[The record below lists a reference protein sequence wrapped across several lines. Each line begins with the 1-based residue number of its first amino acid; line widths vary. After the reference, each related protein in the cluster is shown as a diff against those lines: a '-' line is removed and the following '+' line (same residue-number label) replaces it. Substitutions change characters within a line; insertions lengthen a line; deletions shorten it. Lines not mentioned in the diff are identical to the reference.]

1 GKGVI
6 KIKSKLAPVLPS
18 STIAGGTTAAA
29 AAAAVRLPETTY
41 KNVNSINAFNGS
53 VAVTSSNLGLGTTF
67 LHDTPATA
75 SITKLSTSPHL
86 MSPTHNVLTGS
97 GTGTGYSNTSV
108 LNNTSIGT
116 SSVGTGTGAGVIC
129 SSDSGISSIIS
140 STPSLSQL
148 SPPPVS
154 NAVSLAILASSI
166 VTTSSNCAMTNNNGS
181 SNSCTPGS
189 GSGSG
194 GRCSPIIGGITANL
208 TNGLAS
214 SSCIYGASATGTG
227 SGSPLLYAE
236 RTSPALNMMVSS
248 GKTKNLSP
256 LQNASIGVSM
266 ASYTAGSGT
275 LTSIAVSTAVS
286 TQAQTGSGSNYLNT
300 IKMLGPAAS
309 IDLGT
314 SPLTHRNY
322 PSIKG
327 FTFRRS
333 FDDKII
339 AVSTATAS
347 GHVSSQSQ
355 TSLGGPAISAASYI
369 SHFPATSS
377 HHHHYHHHLQQ
388 QSQQTPH
395 FAHYHPQHTSH
406 LHHNHLHHATHSALH
421 HHLVGGGG
429 VGGFHGNFMGI
440 SSSAVKHSVAS
451 ANSAVPFLPSP
462 LYAPL
467 TSSQSTTKLSHR
479 DDFLQQIGYLPTTRI
494 YSTPSSLVD
503 EDKAQ
508 QDFLSLSLSP
518 PLNRRRDMPAL
529 RGPYV
534 SLDKMESITQ
544 VILGT
549 MDFLSSA
556 STNTGVCEAPS
567 SKATELISLLSKP
580 DMCLKDEAPSWKYLY
595 KLMDFFQLL
604 LHTILPYIS
613 LASEHFTNIQHSLA
627 GWREQLYSHYQLYSN
642 ILMNDQL
649 FVFAL
654 KLSSLLLF
662 LFVMHWLKQISTST
676 HENLQQQHEKLHSQA
691 AGNGGLPPISLNE
704 TVKPQTIICEFEFKT
719 PGELRAEAEAVN
731 IVMLDMEE
739 KKRRKRFSKKRKC
752 VSAGP
757 ILIHLRQ
764 TKKNKKPIAAP
775 QPYVVAMLP
784 PEEARDHYLPLRS
797 TPLVVGS
804 RKPQAVVINNISM
817 DHEEPDIAYISE
829 PRGTLSTTDEIF
841 PDSPE
846 SSLYGSDEEQ
856 EDVAQ
861 YCRGGYH
868 PVVIGDIFDNRFRVV
883 RKLGWGHFS
892 TVWLCRDLKEEKY
905 VALKVVKSAPHYIE
919 TAADEIRLL
928 EAIRDADPLDVK
940 RERIVRLLNHFTVR
954 GVNGVHTCLVFEALG
969 CSLYKLIVKNNY
981 QGLAVAQVRNII
993 KQVLEGLDYLHS
1005 KCNII
1010 HTDIKP
1016 ENILLVIDNAA
1027 AMNQQI
1033 DDEITSLR
1041 IKGVDFPDSYISSI
1055 EKQTKTRAKWPLQNI
1070 EMNAANTTTN
1080 TANNSASSTPLPPP
1094 LNVGVG
1100 GGGGGSN
1107 LSGDKEDTSSLTSK
1121 YSSLMGDSIEGSS
1134 TGGGNNQT
1142 SNTTG
1147 NLNNRYR
1154 TEKKIT
1160 AKSIDEAEEIGIETK
1175 LNQNNSNNDN
1185 NNFDNN
1191 NAVPQTDKEINSLN
1205 TATINDNSNV
1215 STTLTTT
1222 TKTSDKMSF
1231 ETTSTTP
1238 LPSKPSIIKPT
1249 ITSNTTSMSSKPPTE
1264 TTPGSDIEQTNNK
1277 LNNTNTTIPQ
1287 TQSYTNAI
1295 QSLINNTNVRVKI
1308 ADLGNACYEYHH
1320 FTEDIQTRQYRSIE
1334 VLLGAPYN
1342 YTADI
1347 WSTACLAFELAT
1359 GDYLFDPHAGETY
1372 SRDEDHL
1379 AHIIELLGTI
1389 PPSVILRGK
1398 HGLKYFT
1405 SYGSLRYITKL
1416 KPWSLIN
1423 VLIEKYDW
1431 DPVEA
1436 KKFSDF
1442 LLPMLEYNPVI
1453 RASAAECLT
1462 HPWLEEKEEFV

>member
-1 GKGVI
+1 
-6 KIKSKLAPVLPS
+6 
-18 STIAGGTTAAA
+18 
-29 AAAAVRLPETTY
+29 
-41 KNVNSINAFNGS
+41 
-53 VAVTSSNLGLGTTF
+53 
-67 LHDTPATA
+67 
-75 SITKLSTSPHL
+75 
-86 MSPTHNVLTGS
+86 
-97 GTGTGYSNTSV
+97 
-108 LNNTSIGT
+108 
-116 SSVGTGTGAGVIC
+116 
-129 SSDSGISSIIS
+129 
-140 STPSLSQL
+140 
-148 SPPPVS
+148 
-154 NAVSLAILASSI
+154 
-166 VTTSSNCAMTNNNGS
+166 
-181 SNSCTPGS
+181 
-189 GSGSG
+189 
-194 GRCSPIIGGITANL
+194 
-208 TNGLAS
+208 
-214 SSCIYGASATGTG
+214 
-227 SGSPLLYAE
+227 
-236 RTSPALNMMVSS
+236 
-248 GKTKNLSP
+248 
-256 LQNASIGVSM
+256 
-266 ASYTAGSGT
+266 
-275 LTSIAVSTAVS
+275 
-286 TQAQTGSGSNYLNT
+286 
-300 IKMLGPAAS
+300 
-309 IDLGT
+309 
-314 SPLTHRNY
+314 
-322 PSIKG
+322 
-327 FTFRRS
+327 
-333 FDDKII
+333 
-339 AVSTATAS
+339 
-347 GHVSSQSQ
+347 
-355 TSLGGPAISAASYI
+355 
-369 SHFPATSS
+369 
-377 HHHHYHHHLQQ
+377 
-388 QSQQTPH
+388 
-395 FAHYHPQHTSH
+395 
-406 LHHNHLHHATHSALH
+406 
-421 HHLVGGGG
+421 
-429 VGGFHGNFMGI
+429 
-440 SSSAVKHSVAS
+440 
-451 ANSAVPFLPSP
+451 
-462 LYAPL
+462 
-467 TSSQSTTKLSHR
+467 
-479 DDFLQQIGYLPTTRI
+479 
-494 YSTPSSLVD
+494 
-503 EDKAQ
+503 
-508 QDFLSLSLSP
+508 
-518 PLNRRRDMPAL
+518 
-529 RGPYV
+529 
-534 SLDKMESITQ
+534 MEAITQ
-544 VILGT
+544 ILL
-549 MDFLSSA
+549 DSLESLKPIN
-556 STNTGVCEAPS
+556 NTGVCKYPS
-567 SKATELISLLSKP
+567 SNSSEVISLFVKSNI
-580 DMCLKDEAPSWKYLY
+580 CLKDESPSWKYLY
-595 KLMDFFQLL
+595 KLLDFYQLF

-613 LASEHFTNIQHSLA
+613 LASECFKNTQDSLA
-627 GWREQLYSHYQLYSN
+627 GWREQFYAHYQLYSN
-642 ILMNDQL
+642 ILLNDQI

-662 LFVMHWLKQISTST
+662 LFIMHWLKQISTNNNNNNNYNT
-676 HENLQQQHEKLHSQA
+676 KMPKSQKQSA
-691 AGNGGLPPISLNE
+691 NKGLITSDINFDK
-704 TVKPQTIICEFEFKT
+704 TITPQTIICEFEFKT
-719 PGELRAEAEAVN
+719 PAELRAEAEAIN
-731 IVMLDMEE
+731 SVMLDMEE
-739 KKRRKRFSKKRKC
+739 KKRRKRISKKRKC

-757 ILIHLRQ
+757 ILIHIRKS
-764 TKKNKKPIAAP
+764 KKHKNSIA
-775 QPYVVAMLP
+775 QPYIVAMLP
-784 PEEARDHYLPLRS
+784 PEKDRDHYLPLRS
-797 TPLVVGS
+797 KPLVVGS
-804 RKPQAVVINNISM
+804 GKPQTVVVNDFEMN
-817 DHEEPDIAYISE
+817 HEETDISYISE

-1080 TANNSASSTPLPPP
+1080 TANNSASSTPLPPSH
-1094 LNVGVG
+1094 NVG
-1100 GGGGGSN
+1100 GGGGGGSSN

-1121 YSSLMGDSIEGSS
+1121 YSSLMGDSLEGSS
-1134 TGGGNNQT
+1134 TGGGNNTT

-1175 LNQNNSNNDN
+1175 FNQNNKN
-1185 NNFDNN
+1185 NNIVNKND
-1191 NAVPQTDKEINSLN
+1191 AAPQTDCEMNSLN
-1205 TATINDNSNV
+1205 TAI
-1215 STTLTTT
+1215 TTTKDVDDHKQSIDTTT
-1222 TKTSDKMSF
+1222 TTPSSSSPPISK
-1231 ETTSTTP
+1231 TTSHTT
-1238 LPSKPSIIKPT
+1238 T
-1249 ITSNTTSMSSKPPTE
+1249 MSSKPPTE

-1453 RASAAECLT
+1453 RASAAECLQ

>member
-1 GKGVI
+1 
-6 KIKSKLAPVLPS
+6 
-18 STIAGGTTAAA
+18 
-29 AAAAVRLPETTY
+29 
-41 KNVNSINAFNGS
+41 
-53 VAVTSSNLGLGTTF
+53 
-67 LHDTPATA
+67 
-75 SITKLSTSPHL
+75 
-86 MSPTHNVLTGS
+86 MSPTHPATGI
-97 GTGTGYSNTSV
+97 GNTGGGGMVYGNSATMSNMA
-108 LNNTSIGT
+108 
-116 SSVGTGTGAGVIC
+116 SVGGASVIC

-140 STPSLSQL
+140 STPSLTQL
-148 SPPPVS
+148 SPPPAVVS
-154 NAVSLAILASSI
+154 NAVSLAILASSVI
-166 VTTSSNCAMTNNNGS
+166 TTSSSSTAITNNNGS

-208 TNGLAS
+208 SNGLAS
-214 SSCIYGASATGTG
+214 SSCIYGSAVPSS
-227 SGSPLLYAE
+227 SGSPLFFTE
-236 RTSPALNMMVSS
+236 RTSPALSMLGSS
-248 GKTKNLSP
+248 KTKTLSP
-256 LQNASIGVSM
+256 LQTSSISGMSPYASGV
-266 ASYTAGSGT
+266 
-275 LTSIAVSTAVS
+275 TSSVVVSSSSSLSQTQNS
-286 TQAQTGSGSNYLNT
+286 TGGGSNYLNT

-309 IDLGT
+309 IDLGS

-322 PSIKG
+322 PTIKG

-339 AVSTATAS
+339 AVSTSAAAVI
-347 GHVSSQSQ
+347 GPVSSQSQ
-355 TSLGGPAISAASYI
+355 TSLGGAAVSASPYL
-369 SHFPATSS
+369 SHFPATAS

-388 QSQQTPH
+388 QSPQIPH
-395 FAHYHPQHTSH
+395 FAHYHPQHPSH
-406 LHHNHLHHATHSALH
+406 LHHNHLHNHHPSAHMAGLTH
-421 HHLVGGGG
+421 HHHGPTLPTTTHHQLGGGSGGGG
-429 VGGFHGNFMGI
+429 VASSGGGSSSSGGGVGPFHSNFM
-440 SSSAVKHSVAS
+440 SSAAKHSVAS
-451 ANSAVPFLPSP
+451 ANVAASFLPPP

-534 SLDKMESITQ
+534 SL
-544 VILGT
+544 
-549 MDFLSSA
+549 
-556 STNTGVCEAPS
+556 
-567 SKATELISLLSKP
+567 
-580 DMCLKDEAPSWKYLY
+580 
-595 KLMDFFQLL
+595 
-604 LHTILPYIS
+604 
-613 LASEHFTNIQHSLA
+613 
-627 GWREQLYSHYQLYSN
+627 
-642 ILMNDQL
+642 
-649 FVFAL
+649 
-654 KLSSLLLF
+654 
-662 LFVMHWLKQISTST
+662 
-676 HENLQQQHEKLHSQA
+676 
-691 AGNGGLPPISLNE
+691 
-704 TVKPQTIICEFEFKT
+704 
-719 PGELRAEAEAVN
+719 
-731 IVMLDMEE
+731 
-739 KKRRKRFSKKRKC
+739 
-752 VSAGP
+752 
-757 ILIHLRQ
+757 
-764 TKKNKKPIAAP
+764 
-775 QPYVVAMLP
+775 
-784 PEEARDHYLPLRS
+784 
-797 TPLVVGS
+797 
-804 RKPQAVVINNISM
+804 
-817 DHEEPDIAYISE
+817 SE

-841 PDSPE
+841 PDSPD

-856 EDVAQ
+856 EDAAQ

-981 QGLAVAQVRNII
+981 QGLALAQVRNII

-1070 EMNAANTTTN
+1070 EMNAANVTNTN

-1094 LNVGVG
+1094 LGVAG
-1100 GGGGGSN
+1100 NN
-1107 LSGDKEDTSSLTSK
+1107 LSGDKEDTSSIASK
-1121 YSSLMGDSIEGSS
+1121 YSSLMGDSIDGGSS
-1134 TGGGNNQT
+1134 TGGGGGGVGGVGNGGGANT
-1142 SNTTG
+1142 NATNSSTTG
-1147 NLNNRYR
+1147 NINNRYR
-1154 TEKKIT
+1154 AEKKIT
-1160 AKSIDEAEEIGIETK
+1160 AK
-1175 LNQNNSNNDN
+1175 
-1185 NNFDNN
+1185 
-1191 NAVPQTDKEINSLN
+1191 
-1205 TATINDNSNV
+1205 
-1215 STTLTTT
+1215 
-1222 TKTSDKMSF
+1222 
-1231 ETTSTTP
+1231 
-1238 LPSKPSIIKPT
+1238 
-1249 ITSNTTSMSSKPPTE
+1249 PPTE
-1264 TTPGSDIEQTNNK
+1264 TTTTTTTTSTSTTGCSDKPEQTANNQ
-1277 LNNTNTTIPQ
+1277 LNNINITNTNTIPQ

-1347 WSTACLAFELAT
+1347 WSTACLTFELAT

-1379 AHIIELLGTI
+1379 AHIVELLGTI
-1389 PPSVILRGK
+1389 PPSVIFRGK
-1398 HGLKYFT
+1398 HGVKYFT
-1405 SYGSLRYITKL
+1405 SYGSLRNITKL

-1431 DPVEA
+1431 DPIEA

-1453 RASAAECLT
+1453 RASAAECLN